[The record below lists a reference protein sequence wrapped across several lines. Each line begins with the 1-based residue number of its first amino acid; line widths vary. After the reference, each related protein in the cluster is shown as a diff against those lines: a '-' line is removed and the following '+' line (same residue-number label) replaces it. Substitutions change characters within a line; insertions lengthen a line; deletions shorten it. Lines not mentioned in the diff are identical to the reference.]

1 MIMKGA
7 KQSRISK
14 QFSPVSCDS
23 HLQTLRESAVKVASS
38 EDLLIQIL
46 LKVPIKALMGF
57 KCVSK
62 QWLSL
67 ISNPHFVHLR
77 NPLPSASSLFFISS
91 TRKRKNPNY
100 QFIPLDVG
108 DECQTPFKILDF
120 IHDPLGSGISVLQSC
135 NGLLLCASFRAHEL
149 SRRYYVYNPTTKQ
162 FAILPQIGSQ
172 YAEHVCGMNL
182 AFDPVRSPYYKVVCV
197 RRVGN
202 LFQIEIYSSETQL
215 WRVSGK
221 PFTAP
226 EYTEFQNC
234 IYWNGSVH
242 WWTGSFHW
250 SNDIN
255 IWGGYWRDEPCTLYF
270 KVDEESL
277 KRLPMPSKPDFII
290 PNYADYLIPRYVGES
305 EGHLHLVEFK
315 NSTTT
320 LLDVY
325 EMARDYSGWFVKYQL
340 DLSAISNVFPQ
351 IKEYNKTYVYHII
364 SLLRRGKEEEDGSF
378 LILESATTL
387 WTKVWKSY
395 GNLLQVT
402 S

>member
-62 QWLSL
+62 QWSSL
-67 ISNPHFVHLR
+67 ITNPHFVHLR
-77 NPLPSASSLFFISS
+77 SPLPSASSLFFISS
-91 TRKRKNPNY
+91 TRKRKNPDY

-108 DECQTPFKILDF
+108 DEWRTPFKILDF

-242 WWTGSFHW
+242 WWSGSFHW
-250 SNDIN
+250 SNGI
-255 IWGGYWRDEPCTLYF
+255 IYGGHWRDVPYTLYF

-277 KRLPMPSKPDFII
+277 ERLPSPKK
-290 PNYADYLIPRYVGES
+290 PNYLVPKYVGES

-315 NSTTT
+315 YTI

-340 DLSAISNVFPQ
+340 DLYAISNVYPE
-351 IKEYNKTYVYHII
+351 IIRENKTYAYHII
-364 SLLRRGKEEEDGSF
+364 SLLRKGKEEEEDGSF
-378 LILESATTL
+378 LVLEIVGGKTVRYNLVDKSVEKL
-387 WTKVWKSY
+387 WEFAP
-395 GNLLQVT
+395 G
-402 S
+402 